1 MPLDSTL
8 ADALCPAPLRGE
20 VRTPPP
26 GPASA
31 ALLARL
37 AVVEAPA
44 AHDLGRGG
52 RPPVWTRA
60 EGALVWDADD
70 NRYVDFS
77 AGFGAA
83 AVGHAHPRVVAAA
96 QAQAARL
103 AHGFGDVH
111 PHEARVALAERLAA
125 LAPFP
130 DARVLFAQSG
140 AEAVELALKTAQ
152 LVTGKPGV
160 LAFIAGFHGQSWG
173 ALEVSGFE
181 RFRAPFEGA
190 SPAALHPRA
199 RFAPYGRCS
208 RCDLGLAYPACGLA
222 CVREAGR
229 ILENAEKRLGGVGAI
244 LVEPILGR
252 GGDHVPPPE
261 WLPGIAELARA
272 SGALLIADEI
282 YTGLGRTGALWASV
296 DVGVTPD
303 MVCAGKALGGGHP
316 LAAVLL
322 RAAHADAWQ
331 AATPWS
337 GETLHSS
344 TFYAHPVACA
354 AALAALDVIAE
365 EDLVDRCAT
374 LGLRLHEGLA
384 QLALAYP
391 DQVRE
396 VRGKGMIA
404 GLVLA
409 APDLVHAVIAECL
422 AEGLILLPGAY
433 EGDMIALSPPWTID
447 ERQLAWGLSVLD
459 HMLHARAGHDAPA
472 DADRDGDG
480 TTD

>member
-1 MPLDSTL
+1 MPLDPAL
-8 ADALCPAPLRGE
+8 ADTLCPAPLRGL
-20 VRTPPP
+20 VRVPPP
-26 GPASA
+26 GPASQ
-31 ALLARL
+31 ALLARM
-37 AVVEAPA
+37 AAAEAPA

-52 RPPVWTRA
+52 HPPVWTRA
-60 EGALVWDADD
+60 EGALVGDADG
-70 NRYVDFS
+70 NRYLDFC

-83 AVGHAHPRVVAAA
+83 AVGHAHPRVVAAV

-130 DARVLFAQSG
+130 GARVLFAQSG

-160 LAFIAGFHGQSWG
+160 LAFTAGYHGQSWG
-173 ALEVSGFE
+173 ALTVSGFE
-181 RFRAPFEGA
+181 RFRAPFEGSA
-190 SPAALHPRA
+190 PAALHLRA
-199 RFAPYGRCS
+199 RLAPYGRCS

-229 ILENAEKRLGGVGAI
+229 ILEVAEKRLGGVGAI

-252 GGDHVPPPE
+252 GGEHVPPPE
-261 WLPGIAELARA
+261 WLPGIAGLARG
-272 SGALLIADEI
+272 SGALLVADEI
-282 YTGLGRTGALWASV
+282 YTGLGRTGAWWAAV
-296 DVGVTPD
+296 DAGVVPD
-303 MVCAGKALGGGHP
+303 LVCAGKALGGGYP
-316 LAAVLL
+316 LAAVLM

-331 AATPWS
+331 AAAPWS
-337 GETLHSS
+337 GETLHAA

-354 AALAALDVIAE
+354 AALATLEVIEE
-365 EDLVDRCAT
+365 EDLVERAAL
-374 LGLRLHEGLA
+374 LGARLHEGLA

-396 VRGKGMIA
+396 VRGRGLLA

-409 APDLVHAVIAECL
+409 TPALARAVTGEAL
-422 AEGLILLPGAY
+422 AEGLIVLPGAY
-433 EGDMIALSPPWTID
+433 EGDTLALSPPWTID

-459 HMLHARAGHDAPA
+459 HVLHARAGHGSSSPA
-472 DADRDGDG
+472 S
-480 TTD
+480 